1 MARLVRAFAFR
12 RHAMS
17 SNAIETQGMQLQI
30 GDGATPEV
38 FTKISEI
45 KNFSGPGGSA
55 SVINVASLD
64 STAQEKRMGLVDEGQ
79 LQFTINYV
87 PADPQHAALRAARAS
102 REQANFRLIF
112 TDTGAT
118 QWDFAA
124 FVTGF
129 SVSGGVDAVV
139 EAQVTLEITG
149 AITES

>member
-1 MARLVRAFAFR
+1 
-12 RHAMS
+12 MS
-17 SNAIETQGMQLQI
+17 SNAIEAQGMQLQI

-38 FTKISEI
+38 FAKISEI
-45 KNFSGPGGSA
+45 KTFSGPGGSA
-55 SVINVASLD
+55 SVIDVSSLD
-64 STAQEKRMGLVDEGQ
+64 SLSREKRMGLGDEGQ

-87 PADPQHAALRAARAS
+87 PTDAQHAALRAARAS
-102 REQANFRLIF
+102 REQTNFRLIF
-112 TDTGAT
+112 TDAGAT

-149 AITES
+149 TITES

>member
-1 MARLVRAFAFR
+1 
-12 RHAMS
+12 
-17 SNAIETQGMQLQI
+17 
-30 GDGATPEV
+30 
-38 FTKISEI
+38 
-45 KNFSGPGGSA
+45 
-55 SVINVASLD
+55 VINVTSLD
-64 STAQEKRMGLVDEGQ
+64 STAQEKRMGLADEGQ

-102 REQANFRLIF
+102 REQTNFRLIF

>member
-1 MARLVRAFAFR
+1 
-12 RHAMS
+12 MS
-17 SNAIETQGMQLQI
+17 SNAIEAQGMQLQI

-38 FTKISEI
+38 FAKISEI
-45 KNFSGPGGSA
+45 KAFSGPGGSA
-55 SVINVASLD
+55 SVFDVSSLD
-64 STAQEKRMGLVDEGQ
+64 SLSREKRMGLADEGQ

-87 PADPQHAALRAARAS
+87 PTDAQHAALRAARAS
-102 REQANFRLIF
+102 RKQTNFRLIF

-129 SVSGGVDAVV
+129 SVSGSVDAAV

>member
-1 MARLVRAFAFR
+1 
-12 RHAMS
+12 MS
-17 SNAIETQGMQLQI
+17 SNAIEAQGMQLQI

-38 FTKISEI
+38 FAKISEI
-45 KNFSGPGGSA
+45 KTFSGPGGSA
-55 SVINVASLD
+55 SVIDVSSLD
-64 STAQEKRMGLVDEGQ
+64 SLSREKRMGLADEGQ

-87 PADPQHAALRAARAS
+87 PTDAQHAALRAARAS
-102 REQANFRLIF
+102 RKQTNFRLIF

-129 SVSGGVDAVV
+129 SVSGSVDAAV